1 MDEDVDIEGIDEMQ
15 YTSKSFDPP
24 VDWTL
29 KREWTFFSPQSF
41 EWCSA
46 SSSLGECQALNG
58 FVQVSSGGDLHA
70 KEVRFLIL
78 YFDMEGF
85 SHEQLADNDTET
97 TL

>member
-1 MDEDVDIEGIDEMQ
+1 MTDEEIENGGIDEMQ

-46 SSSLGECQALNG
+46 SGSLGECQALNG
-58 FVQVSSGGDLHA
+58 FVQASSGGDSKTNDVCL
-70 KEVRFLIL
+70 FNLII
-78 YFDMEGF
+78 YT
-85 SHEQLADNDTET
+85 SHTKRAENDTET